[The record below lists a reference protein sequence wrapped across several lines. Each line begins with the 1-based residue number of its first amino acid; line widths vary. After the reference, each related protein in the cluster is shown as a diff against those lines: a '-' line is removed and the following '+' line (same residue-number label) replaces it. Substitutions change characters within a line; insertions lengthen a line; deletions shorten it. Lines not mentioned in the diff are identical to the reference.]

1 MNILRFRAFT
11 SEQPNAASGNPA
23 GVVIDAEGL
32 IDAEMLR
39 IAAELGFSETAFLTS
54 ITHDSARIRY
64 FTPRAEIA
72 FCGHATIASGVA
84 LSRRG
89 AGPLIRLATNA
100 GEVPVEVSDQKAT
113 LVAVDTAVEPLDDDL
128 LDELLATLRLARDDL
143 DPALSPA
150 LVRGGNPH
158 PLVPVRGGVLARLDH
173 DAEAVLRLQDRQGWD
188 GTIPVVHRIDATRF
202 ASRNPFPRGGIREDP
217 ATGSA
222 AAGLGAY
229 LRAGRHITLPAV
241 LTVEQGAEVGR
252 PSLIMVEVPR
262 EGRVRVTGGADEMLQ
277 RPRVQH
283 LLQRAV
289 PVVLP
294 ADRSSSVN
302 A

>member
-1 MNILRFRAFT
+1 MDILRFRAFT
-11 SEQPNAASGNPA
+11 TEQSNPASGNPA
-23 GVVIDAEGL
+23 GVVVDAEEL
-32 IDAEMLR
+32 IDADMLG
-39 IAAELGFSETAFLTS
+39 IAAGLGFSETAFLTS
-54 ITHDSARIRY
+54 ITPHSARIRY

-89 AGPLIRLATNA
+89 AGPLIRLATNV
-100 GEVPVEVSDQKAT
+100 GEVPVEVSHQQAT
-113 LVAVDTAVEPLDDDL
+113 LVAVDTTVESLEDDV
-128 LDELLATLRLARDDL
+128 LDELLATLRLTRGDL
-143 DPALSPA
+143 DPVLPPA

-158 PLVPVRGGVLARLDH
+158 PLVPVRGGVLAQLDH

-229 LRAGRHITLPAV
+229 LRAGGHIPMPAV
-241 LTVEQGAEVGR
+241 LTVEQGAEMGR
-252 PSLIMVEVPR
+252 PSLIKVEIPR
-262 EGRVRVTGGADEMLQ
+262 EGRVRVTGSAEEMQ
-277 RPRVQH
+277 
-283 LLQRAV
+283 
-289 PVVLP
+289 
-294 ADRSSSVN
+294 
-302 A
+302 